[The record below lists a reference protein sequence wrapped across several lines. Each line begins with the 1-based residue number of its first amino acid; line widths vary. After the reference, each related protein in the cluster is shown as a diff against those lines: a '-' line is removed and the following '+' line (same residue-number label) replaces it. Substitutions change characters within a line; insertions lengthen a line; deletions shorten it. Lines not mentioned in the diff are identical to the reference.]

1 MEVEVP
7 DSLEVQC
14 AKGELV
20 NVWAF
25 TIKNVGKASWPEN
38 TCLCLEESKES
49 MVIIVGA
56 VRPGKT
62 FTVSGRDNGI

>member
-1 MEVEVP
+1 MEVEGP

-14 AKGELV
+14 APGDLV

-56 VRPGKT
+56 VRPGQT
-62 FTVSGRDNGI
+62 FTVSGSDNGI

>member
-1 MEVEVP
+1 MEVEGS

-14 AKGELV
+14 APGDLV

-25 TIKNVGKASWPEN
+25 TIKNVGKASWPEE

-49 MVIIVGA
+49 MVIKVGA
-56 VRPGKT
+56 VPSGKT
-62 FTVSGRDNGI
+62 FRVSGRDNGI